1 MRVRIVPVLR
11 IVQIQRTADSTQT
24 DPRYDIVDS
33 GQFGEESGV
42 AAVTHSLLG
51 HEVGNWLAQEGV
63 PFSSVTSILKE
74 LSETGSVQVSVEP
87 RLGPRIVRA
96 WFDTVLNPLIGSV
109 EFELGLLTKRNW
121 TFSFA
126 PPMLELIRPTKS
138 YLRSDAES
146 NLEQVAELNLP
157 VAANIQTHD
166 VATETLLNS
175 VIALHSALISND
187 QFVDLCNSLLA
198 PENLLDL
205 GIEDIRFVFGA
216 YPASDRI
223 KLLGQNVVNNLGEL
237 PPHFAT
243 AKFWNRHRKSLLQAL
258 AYPNVR
264 EHDSSTA
271 QIAAHLASV
280 SKTLLNQVKD
290 LRSRLSL
297 RYDVPYVRTSRDKLT
312 A

>member
-1 MRVRIVPVLR
+1 MLR
-11 IVQIQRTADSTQT
+11 IVQIQRTADSTRT

-51 HEVGNWLAQEGV
+51 QEVGNWLAQEGV
-63 PFSSVTSILKE
+63 PFSSVTSLLKE
-74 LSETGSVQVSVEP
+74 LSETGSVQVTVEP

-109 EFELGLLTKRNW
+109 EFELGLLAKRNW

-126 PPMLELIRPTKS
+126 PPMLELIRSTKS

-146 NLEQVAELNLP
+146 NLEQVTELNVPL
-157 VAANIQTHD
+157 AANIQTHD
-166 VATETLLNS
+166 AATETLLNS
-175 VIALHSALISND
+175 VIALHAALVSNN
-187 QFVDLCNSLLA
+187 QFVDLCSSLLA
-198 PENLLDL
+198 PETLLEL
-205 GIEDIRFVFGA
+205 GIEDVRFVFGA
-216 YPASDRI
+216 YPTSDRI

-243 AKFWNRHRKSLLQAL
+243 AKFWNRYRKSLLQAL
-258 AYPNVR
+258 TYPNVR

>member
-11 IVQIQRTADSTQT
+11 IVQIQRTVQSTQT
-24 DPRYDIVDS
+24 DPQYDIVDS
-33 GQFGEESGV
+33 GRFGEESGV
-42 AAVTHSLLG
+42 AAVTHALLG
-51 HEVGNWLAQEGV
+51 QEVGNWLAQEGV

-74 LSETGSVQVSVEP
+74 LSETGSVQVSLEP

-126 PPMLELIRPTKS
+126 PPMLELIRSTKS

-146 NLEQVAELNLP
+146 NLEQVTELNVPL
-157 VAANIQTHD
+157 AANIQTHD
-166 VATETLLNS
+166 AATETLLNS
-175 VIALHSALISND
+175 VIALHAALVSNNR
-187 QFVDLCNSLLA
+187 FIDLCSSLLA
-198 PENLLDL
+198 PENLLEL
-205 GIEDIRFVFGA
+205 GIEDVRFVFGA
-216 YPASDRI
+216 YPPSDRI

-237 PPHFAT
+237 PSHFAT

-258 AYPNVR
+258 TYPNVR

-271 QIAAHLASV
+271 QIAATLASV